1 VESYRVQLA
10 SCSLS
15 SVWLMGLRSYSS
27 IRRFDS
33 RPSSTSVKR
42 CMPFSNSWIEAI
54 SMAFRRGKMKG
65 SSLDSP
71 CMYSVPMGRDSRL
84 SFSLFGLMVS
94 WMYSRMLVAIGS
106 LGLPFGFPLCPF
118 LNGIDADCLLNN
130 SNNGFGYICNRKTLF
145 SYLYVGTEKYAY

>member
-1 VESYRVQLA
+1 MESYRVQLA

-15 SVWLMGLRSYSS
+15 AVWLMGLRSYSS

-118 LNGIDADCLLNN
+118 LNGIDTGCLLNN
-130 SNNGFGYICNRKTLF
+130 LSMSPIGICTKNQIEVIY
-145 SYLYVGTEKYAY
+145 S